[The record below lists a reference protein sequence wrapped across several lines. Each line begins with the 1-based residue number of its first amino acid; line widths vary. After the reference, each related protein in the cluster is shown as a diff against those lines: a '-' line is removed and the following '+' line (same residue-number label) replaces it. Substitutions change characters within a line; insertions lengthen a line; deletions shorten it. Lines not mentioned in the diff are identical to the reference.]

1 MGEPEVPA
9 ENVPAKKH
17 ADDGEGHG
25 VIRTFQA
32 RARQFVTALLKEDL
46 TPGRAAAAVFLGLFI
61 GIVPIYGFQLLAAVG
76 VAFLFKLNK
85 PLTVA
90 GTFINNA
97 LLRPLIIVCAVEL
110 GYLLRSGSFRPF
122 HLSALTGPHVKEEIL
137 AFVLGSIVLGV
148 LVGGAGAAIAAV
160 VVQVRAPAN
169 PGLRN
174 GPSGGQSMT
183 VRFMRLVGGVVV
195 GHPGLVTAASLIVT
209 LLLYAN
215 IHNLRTGTDLTDLF
229 GNRDPQWRAASQ
241 IGKELGYGNQLF
253 VLIEAPNAGTSGG
266 AGSTGQM
273 EELADRLTAD
283 MLTSGLFLHARCGL
297 QDEELLNMVRFFTWN
312 FPSFALPGQAE
323 DLKRQLNPQQIHQS
337 VRRAATELVTPFSS
351 LGTNYFVADPLG
363 LMEVE
368 ARNGR
373 GFSQFANF
381 DLNWG
386 SGNRF
391 FSKDHKALL
400 IIAEPRQSAMD
411 YKFAEQVVHWTR
423 DRIQDDIKKMNA
435 DPDFRDTGVHAL
447 AAGAY
452 VYAEQEH
459 QFIETNIRRISLI
472 SIIGNLLLCLLIY
485 PRIPLLLLSLLP
497 AGLGILWT
505 TGIASF
511 YPGEVNLISLS
522 FIAILAGLGDDQ
534 VVHFF
539 NRVPQEWAKGGT
551 LNDAVLRTFETT
563 GLSVVF
569 CIVTAATATAALA
582 TSSFKALAEFGFI
595 LTVGMFMMMF
605 HTLLTVPAL
614 MGLWWRVSKPRAP
627 RTITFRILPWI
638 ARKTVDSV
646 GRHPRMVVGLGSGM
660 FLLSLAFLPAIKLGG
675 HFEIAGAD
683 NPAVV
688 AQNRLSARFGIEGSP
703 NILLISGGEQEV
715 LGRAEKL
722 TAGLEAYQ
730 QRGVIKSIFSPTA
743 LLPSAQTQT
752 ERARSLAGV
761 NLAASA
767 HALEDSL
774 RENGFRTEPIQPF
787 IDRLRMLGQGS
798 GQDQVNDPV
807 TLETAAKFLPPGL
820 LDNSIRK
827 MANGSYVAA
836 IAFYGTDPDAVE
848 VVPENVIASWRNQ
861 FGPFVEFS
869 FDKMNRDMQNQV
881 LHDSRRALVWTAAGI
896 LLIVYLSFRNLRV
909 SLIVLIPIV
918 FGIVVTF
925 GLLLLVRHRFSF
937 MSITAIP
944 LIIGI
949 GIDNG
954 IHLVRRYLESRQL
967 KGIQLENDGIGILA
981 IAKASGAAIIQSN
994 LTTIVGFGAL
1004 MASSFAPL
1012 AEMGLVTS
1020 LGVALALAGGLL
1032 LIPAVILLGEQHRVK
1047 TSAATNAV
1055 TNNTSAG

>member
-1 MGEPEVPA
+1 M
-9 ENVPAKKH
+9 
-17 ADDGEGHG
+17 
-25 VIRTFQA
+25 
-32 RARQFVTALLKEDL
+32 
-46 TPGRAAAAVFLGLFI
+46 
-61 GIVPIYGFQLLAAVG
+61 
-76 VAFLFKLNK
+76 
-85 PLTVA
+85 
-90 GTFINNA
+90 
-97 LLRPLIIVCAVEL
+97 
-110 GYLLRSGSFRPF
+110 
-122 HLSALTGPHVKEEIL
+122 
-137 AFVLGSIVLGV
+137 
-148 LVGGAGAAIAAV
+148 
-160 VVQVRAPAN
+160 
-169 PGLRN
+169 
-174 GPSGGQSMT
+174 M
-183 VRFMRLVGGVVV
+183 VRFMRLVGRLVV
-195 GHPGLVTAASLIVT
+195 GHPGLVTAVSLVLT

-253 VLIEAPNAGTSGG
+253 VLIESPDGGTD
-266 AGSTGQM
+266 ATGEM
-273 EELADRLTAD
+273 EEMADRLTGD
-283 MLTSGLFLHARCGL
+283 MTSSGLFLHARCGL
-297 QDEELLNMVRFFTWN
+297 QEDELLNMVRFFTWN
-312 FPSFALPGQAE
+312 FPSFALPEQTE
-323 DLKRQLNPQQIHQS
+323 ELKRRLDPQQIHQT

-351 LGTNYFVADPLG
+351 LGTNYFVADPLA
-363 LMEVE
+363 LMEVQ
-368 ARNGR
+368 ARNSR

-400 IIAEPRQSAMD
+400 IIAEPRESAMD
-411 YKFAEQVVHWTR
+411 YRFAEKVVRWTQEHMQSIRAEPDLR
-423 DRIQDDIKKMNA
+423 DS
-435 DPDFRDTGVHAL
+435 GVRAT

-472 SIIGNLLLCLLIY
+472 SIVGNLLLCLVIY

-505 TGIASF
+505 TGVASF

-551 LNDAVLRTFETT
+551 LNDAVLRSFETT

-569 CIVTAATATAALA
+569 CIVTAATATVSLA
-582 TSSFKALAEFGFI
+582 FSGFKALAEFGFI
-595 LTVGMFMMMF
+595 LTVGMFMMMI

-614 MGLWWRVSKPRAP
+614 MGLWWRFSKPRAP
-627 RTITFRILPWI
+627 ETITFRLLPWI
-638 ARKTVDSV
+638 ARKFVDFV
-646 GRHPRMVVGLGSGM
+646 GRHARLVVGLGSGL
-660 FLLSLAFLPAIKLGG
+660 FLLSLFFLPTIKMGG

-683 NPAVV
+683 NPAVA

-703 NILLISGGEQEV
+703 NVLLIAGPEQEI
-715 LGRAEKL
+715 LRRAEEL
-722 TAGLEAYQ
+722 TAGLEAYR

-743 LLPSAQTQT
+743 LLPSVQTQAD
-752 ERARSLAGV
+752 RAGSLAGV

-767 HALEDSL
+767 RALEDSL
-774 RENGFRTEPIQPF
+774 RENGFRTAPLQPF
-787 IDRLRMLGQGS
+787 IDRLRKLGQG
-798 GQDQVNDPV
+798 NDPV
-807 TLETAAKFLPPGL
+807 TLEKASEFLPPGL

-827 MANGSYVAA
+827 TADGSYVAA
-836 IAFYGTDPDAVE
+836 IAFYATDPDAID
-848 VVPENVIASWRNQ
+848 VVPDKDIASWKNQ
-861 FGPFVEFS
+861 FGPFVLFS
-869 FDKMNRDMQNQV
+869 FDKMNRDMQRQV
-881 LHDSRRALVWTAAGI
+881 LHDSRRALVWTAAAI
-896 LLIVYLSFRNLRV
+896 LLIVYLCFRSVRV
-909 SLIVLIPIV
+909 SLIALIPIV

-954 IHLVRRYLESRQL
+954 IHLVRRYLESPHM
-967 KGIQLENDGIGILA
+967 ENGGIGILT
-981 IAKASGAAIIQSN
+981 IAKASGAALIQSN

-1004 MASSFAPL
+1004 MASSFEPL

-1020 LGVALALAGGLL
+1020 LGVALALVGGLGL
-1032 LIPAVILLGEQHRVK
+1032 VPAVILLGEQRR
-1047 TSAATNAV
+1047 AA
-1055 TNNTSAG
+1055 

>member
-1 MGEPEVPA
+1 M
-9 ENVPAKKH
+9 
-17 ADDGEGHG
+17 
-25 VIRTFQA
+25 
-32 RARQFVTALLKEDL
+32 
-46 TPGRAAAAVFLGLFI
+46 
-61 GIVPIYGFQLLAAVG
+61 
-76 VAFLFKLNK
+76 
-85 PLTVA
+85 
-90 GTFINNA
+90 
-97 LLRPLIIVCAVEL
+97 
-110 GYLLRSGSFRPF
+110 
-122 HLSALTGPHVKEEIL
+122 
-137 AFVLGSIVLGV
+137 
-148 LVGGAGAAIAAV
+148 
-160 VVQVRAPAN
+160 
-169 PGLRN
+169 
-174 GPSGGQSMT
+174 M
-183 VRFMRLVGGVVV
+183 VRFMRLVGRLVV
-195 GHPGLVTAASLIVT
+195 GHPGLVTALSLVGT

-229 GNRDPQWRAASQ
+229 GNRDPQWRVASQ

-253 VLIEAPNAGTSGG
+253 VLIEAPEKEKEKEGADATSE
-266 AGSTGQM
+266 M
-273 EELADRLTAD
+273 EETADRLTAD
-283 MLTSGLFLHARCGL
+283 MLSSGLFLHARCGL
-297 QDEELLNMVRFFTWN
+297 QEDELLNMVRYFTWN
-312 FPSFALPGQAE
+312 FPSFIQPEQAPE
-323 DLKRQLNPQQIHQS
+323 QIKDLKRRLDPQQIHQT
-337 VRRAATELVTPFSS
+337 VRRAATELITPFSS

-368 ARNGR
+368 SRSSQ

-411 YKFAEQVVHWTR
+411 YKFAEQVVRWTR
-423 DRIQDDIKKMNA
+423 EHIQSIGGEQE
-435 DPDFRDTGVHAL
+435 FRDSGVRAT

-459 QFIETNIRRISLI
+459 QFIEKNIRRISLI
-472 SIIGNLLLCLLIY
+472 SIVGNLLLCLLIY

-551 LNDAVLRTFETT
+551 LNDAMLRTFETT
-563 GLSVVF
+563 GVSVVF
-569 CIVTAATATAALA
+569 CIVTAATATASLA
-582 TSSFKALAEFGFI
+582 FSGFKALAEFGFI

-614 MGLWWRVSKPRAP
+614 MGLWWRFSKPRAP
-627 RTITFRILPWI
+627 ETITFRILPWI
-638 ARKTVDSV
+638 ARKTVDFV
-646 GRHPRMVVGLGSGM
+646 GRHARLVVGLGLGM
-660 FLLSLAFLPAIKLGG
+660 FLLSLLFLPAIKLGG
-675 HFEIAGAD
+675 RFEITGAD
-683 NPAVV
+683 NPAVA
-688 AQNRLSARFGIEGSP
+688 AQNRLSAKFGIEGSP
-703 NILLISGGEQEV
+703 NVLLISGGEQEV
-715 LGRAEKL
+715 LRRAEEL
-722 TAGLEAYQ
+722 TAGLEAYR
-730 QRGVIKSIFSPTA
+730 QRGVIKSILSPTA
-743 LLPSAQTQT
+743 LLPSAQTQS
-752 ERARSLAGV
+752 ERASLLTGV

-767 HALEDSL
+767 HALEDAL
-774 RENGFRTEPIQPF
+774 HENGFKIEPFQPF
-787 IDRLRMLGQGS
+787 IDRLQKLDQNKPGQG
-798 GQDQVNDPV
+798 NDPV
-807 TLETAAKFLPPGL
+807 TLEKAAEFLPPGL

-827 MANGSYVAA
+827 TADGSYVAA
-836 IAFYGTDPDAVE
+836 IAFYATDPNAID
-848 VVPENVIASWRNQ
+848 VVPDSVIASWRNQ

-869 FDKMNRDMQNQV
+869 YDKMNRDMQSQV

-896 LLIVYLSFRNLRV
+896 VLIVYLSFRNVRV

-925 GLLLLVRHRFSF
+925 GLLLLFRHRFSF

-954 IHLVRRYLESRQL
+954 IHLVQRYLRSRHL
-967 KGIQLENDGIGILA
+967 GDEGDGILA
-981 IAKASGAAIIQSN
+981 IAKASGAALIQSN

-1020 LGVALALAGGLL
+1020 LGVALALVGGLCL
-1032 LIPAVILLGEQHRVK
+1032 VPAVILLGERREVDL
-1047 TSAATNAV
+1047 
-1055 TNNTSAG
+1055 G

>member
-1 MGEPEVPA
+1 MM
-9 ENVPAKKH
+9 
-17 ADDGEGHG
+17 
-25 VIRTFQA
+25 
-32 RARQFVTALLKEDL
+32 
-46 TPGRAAAAVFLGLFI
+46 
-61 GIVPIYGFQLLAAVG
+61 
-76 VAFLFKLNK
+76 
-85 PLTVA
+85 
-90 GTFINNA
+90 
-97 LLRPLIIVCAVEL
+97 
-110 GYLLRSGSFRPF
+110 
-122 HLSALTGPHVKEEIL
+122 
-137 AFVLGSIVLGV
+137 
-148 LVGGAGAAIAAV
+148 
-160 VVQVRAPAN
+160 VR
-169 PGLRN
+169 L
-174 GPSGGQSMT
+174 
-183 VRFMRLVGGVVV
+183 MRLVGRLVVE
-195 GHPGLVTAASLIVT
+195 HPGLVTALSVVGT

-241 IGKELGYGNQLF
+241 IGEELGYGNQLF
-253 VLIEAPNAGTSGG
+253 VLIEAPDAGTPDGG
-266 AGSTGQM
+266 ANSTDEM
-273 EELADRLTAD
+273 EEKADRLTAD
-283 MLTSGLFLHARCGL
+283 MLSSGLFLHARCGL
-297 QDEELLNMVRFFTWN
+297 QEDELLNLVRYFTWN
-312 FPSFALPGQAE
+312 FPSFVQPEQTAE
-323 DLKRQLNPQQIHQS
+323 LKRRLDPQQIHQT

-351 LGTNYFVADPLG
+351 LGTEYFVADPLG
-363 LMEVE
+363 LMELE
-368 ARNGR
+368 ARNSG
-373 GFSQFANF
+373 GFSQFTNF

-411 YKFAEQVVHWTR
+411 YKFSEQVVRWTR
-423 DRIQDDIKKMNA
+423 EHIREDIGQTSTEPNS
-435 DPDFRDTGVHAL
+435 GVRAT

-459 QFIETNIRRISLI
+459 RFIESNIRRISLI
-472 SIIGNLLLCLLIY
+472 SIVGNLLLCLVIY

-505 TGIASF
+505 TGVASF

-563 GLSVVF
+563 GLSVFF
-569 CIVTAATATAALA
+569 CIVTAATATASLA
-582 TSSFKALAEFGFI
+582 FSGFKALAEFGFI
-595 LTVGMFMMMF
+595 LTVGMFMMML

-614 MGLWWRVSKPRAP
+614 LGLWWRFSKPRAP
-627 RTITFRILPWI
+627 ETITFRLLPWV
-638 ARKTVDSV
+638 ARNTVDFV
-646 GRHPRMVVGLGSGM
+646 GRHARLVVGLGLGA
-660 FLLSLAFLPAIKLGG
+660 FVLSLCFLPTIKMGG
-675 HFEIAGAD
+675 RFEIAGAD
-683 NPAVV
+683 NPAVA

-703 NILLISGGEQEV
+703 NVLLIAGGEEEI
-715 LGRAEKL
+715 LRRAEEL
-722 TAGLEAYQ
+722 TSGLEGYR

-743 LLPSAQTQT
+743 LLPSARTQG
-752 ERARSLAGV
+752 ERASSLAGV

-767 HALEDSL
+767 RALEDAL
-774 RENGFRTEPIQPF
+774 RENGFRIEPLQPI
-787 IDRLRMLGQGS
+787 IDRLKNLGQS
-798 GQDQVNDPV
+798 NYLIKNDPI

-827 MANGSYVAA
+827 TGDGSYVAA
-836 IAFYGTDPDAVE
+836 IAFYSTDPDAIE
-848 VVPENVIASWRNQ
+848 VVPESVIESWKKQ

-881 LHDSRRALVWTAAGI
+881 LHDSRRALIWTAAGI
-896 LLIVYLSFRNLRV
+896 GLIVYLCFRNLRV
-909 SLIVLIPIV
+909 SLIVLIPII

-954 IHLVRRYLESRQL
+954 IHLVRRYLENESL
-967 KGIQLENDGIGILA
+967 GIMA
-981 IAKASGAAIIQSN
+981 IAKASGAALIQSN

-1020 LGVALALAGGLL
+1020 LGVALALVGGLCL
-1032 LIPAVILLGEQHRVK
+1032 VPAVILLGEQRRGV
-1047 TSAATNAV
+1047 
-1055 TNNTSAG
+1055 

>member
-1 MGEPEVPA
+1 
-9 ENVPAKKH
+9 
-17 ADDGEGHG
+17 
-25 VIRTFQA
+25 VI
-32 RARQFVTALLKEDL
+32 
-46 TPGRAAAAVFLGLFI
+46 
-61 GIVPIYGFQLLAAVG
+61 
-76 VAFLFKLNK
+76 
-85 PLTVA
+85 
-90 GTFINNA
+90 
-97 LLRPLIIVCAVEL
+97 
-110 GYLLRSGSFRPF
+110 
-122 HLSALTGPHVKEEIL
+122 
-137 AFVLGSIVLGV
+137 
-148 LVGGAGAAIAAV
+148 
-160 VVQVRAPAN
+160 
-169 PGLRN
+169 
-174 GPSGGQSMT
+174 
-183 VRFMRLVGGVVV
+183 VRFMRLMGRLVV
-195 GHPGLVTAASLIVT
+195 GHPGLVTALSLVVT

-253 VLIEAPNAGTSGG
+253 VLIEAPEKNKEKDKEDADATG
-266 AGSTGQM
+266 AM
-273 EELADRLTAD
+273 EETADRLTVD
-283 MLTSGLFLHARCGL
+283 MLSSGLFLQARSGL
-297 QDEELLNMVRFFTWN
+297 QEDELLNLVRYFTWN
-312 FPSFALPGQAE
+312 FPSFVQPGQFK
-323 DLKRQLNPQQIHQS
+323 DLKQRLDPPQIHQT

-351 LGTNYFVADPLG
+351 LGTKYFVADPLG

-368 ARNGR
+368 ARDGR
-373 GFSQFANF
+373 GLSQFASF

-400 IIAEPRQSAMD
+400 IIAEPRQSALD

-423 DRIQDDIKKMNA
+423 EHIQSISA
-435 DPDFRDTGVHAL
+435 TSDFRDSGVRIT

-459 QFIETNIRRISLI
+459 QFIESNIRRISLI

-539 NRVPQEWAKGGT
+539 NRVPQEWGKGGT

-569 CIVTAATATAALA
+569 CIVTAATATASLA
-582 TSSFKALAEFGFI
+582 FSGFKALAEFGFI
-595 LTVGMFMMMF
+595 LTVGMFMMMI

-614 MGLWWRVSKPRAP
+614 MGLWWRFAKPSAP
-627 RTITFRILPWI
+627 ETITFRILPWI
-638 ARKTVDSV
+638 ARKTVDFV
-646 GRHPRMVVGLGSGM
+646 GRHARLVVGLGLGV
-660 FLLSLAFLPAIKLGG
+660 FVLSLLFLPTIKMGG
-675 HFEIAGAD
+675 HFEITGAD
-683 NPAVV
+683 NPAVA

-703 NILLISGGEQEV
+703 HILLVAGTEQEV

-722 TAGLEAYQ
+722 TAGLDGYR

-743 LLPSAQTQT
+743 LLPSVQTQS
-752 ERARSLAGV
+752 ERANSLASV
-761 NLAASA
+761 NLTASA

-774 RENGFRTEPIQPF
+774 RENGFRMEPIQPF
-787 IDRLRMLGQGS
+787 IDRLGQLGKG
-798 GQDQVNDPV
+798 NDPI
-807 TLETAAKFLPPGL
+807 TLEKAAEFLPPGL

-827 MANGSYVAA
+827 TGDSSYVAA
-836 IAFYGTDPDAVE
+836 IAFYATDPDAVD
-848 VVPENVIASWRNQ
+848 VVPQSVIASWKNQ

-881 LHDSRRALVWTAAGI
+881 LHDSRRALVWTAGGI
-896 LLIVYLSFRNLRV
+896 LLIVYLTFRNLRV
-909 SLIVLIPIV
+909 SFIVLIPII

-925 GLLLLVRHRFSF
+925 GLLLLMRHRFSF

-954 IHLVRRYLESRQL
+954 IHLVQRYLASRH
-967 KGIQLENDGIGILA
+967 LEGGELEKERRGILA
-981 IAKASGAAIIQSN
+981 VAKASGAALIQSN
-994 LTTIVGFGAL
+994 LTTIIGFGAL
-1004 MASSFAPL
+1004 MASSFTPL

-1020 LGVALALAGGLL
+1020 LGVALALVGGLC
-1032 LIPAVILLGEQHRVK
+1032 LIPAVILLGEQRP
-1047 TSAATNAV
+1047 AAK
-1055 TNNTSAG
+1055 G